1 MTQAAAARERSSMR
15 TIRDALADPLIRLYL
30 GTAVTLALLLGAG
43 FWWWSATGEPRLVLP
58 WYLAT
63 VEGLSLL
70 AGISIAFLCLG
81 RYQVVREPASL
92 WVGGAFLANGV
103 LTLLYILSWPGL
115 VTYGG
120 LLTDNP

>member
-1 MTQAAAARERSSMR
+1 MRSIRESLA
-15 TIRDALADPLIRLYL
+15 DALVRLYL
-30 GTAVTLALLLGAG
+30 GTAAILVLLLVAG
-43 FWWWSATGEPRLVLP
+43 FWWWSTTGEPRLVLP

-92 WVGGAFLANGV
+92 WVGVAFLANGV

-115 VTYGG
+115 VR
-120 LLTDNP
+120 